1 MLKFIHMTNW
11 PKHKDRTFHFGEGF
25 NLVWGANEAG
35 KSLIL
40 EAFNF
45 ALFGSQALRVS
56 AKDMPKGL
64 GVECVFEVSGK
75 PCKIKRTLN
84 DATLLHG
91 SEQVTGTT
99 PVNAAV
105 IQLLGFN
112 RQMFEATSCAKQGD
126 VGQLLA
132 MDAPARRR
140 LINNMVGLTPLE
152 ELEKKYSAEK
162 SEISKQ
168 IRLIG
173 QISVNERAETFGNL
187 WQRQAEIPEL
197 NTEIDAISRKLAKHD
212 SAEHQINR
220 HKKDVP
226 SVRLTE
232 PSQPKPDLS
241 QLASEF
247 GSLRIDAQFYDREV
261 LNIEK
266 WQQVFNHHVENFGVY
281 DFDLEHLKSCWQD
294 YENHLRYTKLQKQ
307 GTVLCEHCGEQTHL
321 AAESM
326 ATMSKGNPQKPA
338 LSVVDAESYLRAEQ
352 HIQESRR
359 AIQPFDIEAIR
370 KRMAEITQ
378 IREGLTKLREQWVNY
393 EDNLQAWRDHEVF
406 GNRLDFASLLT
417 PDQKQQLQQSKL
429 EKTTMIRDIER
440 CVILRDAHLKHLEDV
455 AKQQAQMQIKE
466 QELEAV
472 EQALSLVRESITQ
485 IKGLLLPR
493 VTSLASNFVQNMS
506 EGLHSSIEFDAK
518 MDIQVDGKSISTLSG
533 SGQAIVHIAVRVA
546 LAIVKSNDSLPIF
559 IADEI
564 DASMTA
570 TRAHLVVET
579 LQEML
584 KGRIKQ
590 VLMISHKPVEG
601 VDHLIEV

>member
-1 MLKFIHMTNW
+1 MLKLIRMINW
-11 PKHKDRTFHFGEGF
+11 PKHKDRTFNFGEGF

-45 ALFGSQALRVS
+45 ALFGSQALRVP
-56 AKDMPKGL
+56 AKDMPKNL
-64 GVECVFEVSGK
+64 SVECVFEVSGK

-105 IQLLGFN
+105 VQLLGFN

-132 MDAPARRR
+132 MDAASRRR

-152 ELEKKYSAEK
+152 QLEKKYSSEK
-162 SEISKQ
+162 SELTKQ

-173 QISVNERAETFGNL
+173 QVSVEERPETFGDL
-187 WQRQAEIPEL
+187 WQRQGEIPDL
-197 NTEIDAISRKLAKHD
+197 NTEIDHITKTLAKHEA
-212 SAEHQINR
+212 AEHQISQ
-220 HKKDVP
+220 HKKRVP
-226 SVRLTE
+226 EVRLTE
-232 PSQPKPDLS
+232 PSQPKPDVG
-241 QLASEF
+241 QLTAEF
-247 GSLRIDAQFYDREV
+247 NSLRTDAQCYDRET
-261 LNIEK
+261 LNIQK
-266 WQQVFNHHVENFGVY
+266 WEQVFNRHAEDFGVY
-281 DFDLEHLKSCWQD
+281 AFDLEHLKSCWQD
-294 YENHLRYTKLQKQ
+294 YENHVRYVRLEEQ
-307 GTVLCEHCGEQTHL
+307 GTVPCEHCGQHTHI
-321 AAESM
+321 AAEAM
-326 ATMSKGNPQKPA
+326 ATWPKGNPQKPY
-338 LSVVDAESYLRAEQ
+338 LTPQEAENYLKAEAS
-352 HIQESRR
+352 IQESRR
-359 AIQPFDIEAIR
+359 AIQRFDIEAIR
-370 KRMAEITQ
+370 KRMAEIVA
-378 IREGLTKLREQWVNY
+378 IRQTLDGLREEWREY
-393 EDNLQAWRDHEVF
+393 EENVQEWCDHEAF
-406 GNRLDFASLLT
+406 GSRLDFTSLLS
-417 PDQKQQLQQSKL
+417 PEQKQELQQSKL
-429 EKTTMIRDIER
+429 EKTTLIRDIER
-440 CVILRDAHLKHLEDV
+440 SVILRNAHLKHLEDV
-455 AKQQAQMQIKE
+455 TKQKAQLQAKQG
-466 QELEAV
+466 ELEAV
-472 EQALSLVRESITQ
+472 EQALALVRESINQ

-559 IADEI
+559 VADEI
-564 DASMTA
+564 DASMTT